1 MEKSSENAQNKAN
14 ATTKPKDSKKENT
27 KTESTNQNTI
37 EVSNFGKIDIK
48 FEDQK
53 DIEVTF
59 RKKCIP
65 EGPSEEQMN
74 YWRKLLTI
82 DEMEKTDDWKINS
95 IKIWDDYFDKYK
107 QICKI
112 LSLRRLEFDGK
123 SDVFE
128 KNKDKLAEILAEDNA
143 NTHMDTLIYGTKRI
157 MIEIMSKMEDPK
169 LNCIIFFLFQTMLD
183 IILLREQFLSVSA
196 GKTIN
201 DLIFEDYSS
210 KCRDLELI
218 KTSVL
223 EQKSAELKQK
233 SKDLEHLEQ
242 KLRILEAKT
251 NFSATKF
258 KEFNLKLGEFIQNND
273 VNCNKWFSSVDS
285 IIKRLESCEEKLKKS
300 PKSANLNKV
309 YGLIRKLNSRCNG
322 LHDRII
328 ELEDSY
334 YSEEDLSI
342 KHDNLVNPNPNNDQE
357 SKSDDEYEELEDD
370 PENSDISGDLEN

>member
-1 MEKSSENAQNKAN
+1 
-14 ATTKPKDSKKENT
+14 
-27 KTESTNQNTI
+27 
-37 EVSNFGKIDIK
+37 
-48 FEDQK
+48 
-53 DIEVTF
+53 
-59 RKKCIP
+59 
-65 EGPSEEQMN
+65 
-74 YWRKLLTI
+74 
-82 DEMEKTDDWKINS
+82 
-95 IKIWDDYFDKYK
+95 
-107 QICKI
+107 
-112 LSLRRLEFDGK
+112 
-123 SDVFE
+123 
-128 KNKDKLAEILAEDNA
+128 
-143 NTHMDTLIYGTKRI
+143 